1 MELRLS
7 ERTRYSGCGFASTG
21 SRKGRLPLDL
31 DLEKFFDRVNH
42 DVLMA
47 RVARRVKDKRVLRLI
62 RQFLKVGCLE
72 GGLASPKLEGTPQ
85 GGPLSPLL
93 SNILLD
99 DLDKELETRKLRFV
113 RYADDLNI
121 YVKSKRAAERVLLS
135 VTRFL
140 REKLRLGVN
149 EKKSKVDRPWKR
161 VFLGYTMT
169 PHHNPKLRVAPE
181 KEKRLKTKFRALLRQ
196 GRGSSIASTL
206 PKLSVK
212 IRGWVAYYRLCDV
225 KAAFDRL
232 DGWMRRRVR
241 ALLWR
246 HWKNPK
252 TRRRELM
259 RRGIDEGRASI
270 SAFNG
275 RGPWWNAGASHMN
288 QAIKIRQLQH
298 AGLLSFQEEFQRLKR
313 CR

>member
-1 MELRLS
+1 MPR
-7 ERTRYSGCGFASTG
+7 RPSGAFS
-21 SRKGRLPLDL
+21 
-31 DLEKFFDRVNH
+31 
-42 DVLMA
+42 
-47 RVARRVKDKRVLRLI
+47 
-62 RQFLKVGCLE
+62 
-72 GGLASPKLEGTPQ
+72 
-85 GGPLSPLL
+85 
-93 SNILLD
+93 
-99 DLDKELETRKLRFV
+99 
-113 RYADDLNI
+113 
-121 YVKSKRAAERVLLS
+121 YV
-135 VTRFL
+135 VTQI
-140 REKLRLGVN
+140 
-149 EKKSKVDRPWKR
+149 WKR